1 LTELSFEKIQM
12 SRYEG
17 CPSCGSNKMEV
28 TTIVAGNS
36 QESTQ
41 MKGRLEDPVGGQRER
56 EILVQEQKQLMIEE
70 LCGRDMGKRTFTIT
84 PTDQFSPHPIDLAVI
99 IKNAEVIGYKIKTKG
114 NLGVTAVSN
123 NNGKLRDNVNSAA
136 LSVSFL
142 TSGAATI
149 VGAKS
154 EQEALDIYRDFVD
167 VKKMK

>member
-1 LTELSFEKIQM
+1 M

-17 CPSCGSNKMEV
+17 CPSCGSNKMQV

-84 PTDQFSPHPIDLAVI
+84 PTDQFSPNPIDLAVI

-123 NNGKLRDNVNSAA
+123 NNGNLRDNVNSAA